1 MGRKGRPTKYVL
13 SYEQKVWDNY
23 NPYNPP
29 LDPRGKQLEQH
40 YDEKKLLKMEKAV
53 TQLANLAGYEANRGL
68 ITSISKRLLDAV

>member
-29 LDPRGKQLEQH
+29 LDPRGKKLEEH
-40 YDEKKLLKMEKAV
+40 YDEQKLKKMHKAL
-53 TQLANLAGYEANRGL
+53 TQLSILAGYEPNKTY
-68 ITSISKRLLDAV
+68 ITILSKRLLDTV